1 MNSEMEKAIETSRQL
16 VRDGNHD
23 MAKLIIEEANR
34 REREK
39 DLAIIHQTADEQMGR
54 LFEKH
59 DGDTKKV
66 LADPMM
72 QMLIRIARQAGQ
84 EDICNDYF
92 IKYRE
97 AWTQKR

>member
-16 VRDGNHD
+16 VRDGNEEL
-23 MAKLIIEEANR
+23 AKMIIEEANR

-39 DLAIIHQTADEQMGR
+39 DLAIIHQTADEQMGL

-59 DGDTKKV
+59 QGDTRKV

-72 QMLIRIARQAGQ
+72 KMLIRVARQAGQ

-92 IKYRE
+92 IKHRE